1 MRKLNFWVP
10 IQGPE
15 WHTPIR
21 PSIHLPPPQD
31 MQTDIDTNIYMN
43 GTPAWVKH

>member
-1 MRKLNFWVP
+1 MQKLNFWVP

-21 PSIHLPPPQD
+21 PSIHLPSQD

-43 GTPAWVKH
+43 ATPTWVKH